1 MPTRTITVDEQ
12 HGSKEEKND
21 LTDTKD
27 HVATT
32 STSPS
37 SSSTKDTVQKPQ
49 AFQEYEILYV
59 QPIGKGFR
67 YNIKFMNGET
77 KWIPGRDVDQKILSD
92 SL

>member
-1 MPTRTITVDEQ
+1 LTNNTAQ
-12 HGSKEEKND
+12 NEEKND
-21 LTDTKD
+21 LNDTKD

-49 AFQEYEILYV
+49 DFQEYEILYV

-67 YNIKFMNGET
+67 YNIKFMNRET
-77 KWIPGRDVDQKILSD
+77 KWIPGRDVDQKKF
-92 SL
+92 